1 MNHIFLDTLT
11 AGDAYKSNCP
21 LAGKANCP
29 DTDGPHFEFGSSPIL
44 LSLKGNRRMLVLP
57 QKSGTLHGVDP
68 DQQGKILWDA
78 EVGQGDMLGGIQSG
92 AATDGDR
99 IYVALSDIRF
109 SAKTAT
115 GRNPDPNHGGGM
127 FAFRAGKG
135 GALDAGGP
143 MIAGGRL
150 FVGSG
155 YGQWSGMPGKVLL
168 AFAAE

>member
-1 MNHIFLDTLT
+1 
-11 AGDAYKSNCP
+11 
-21 LAGKANCP
+21 
-29 DTDGPHFEFGSSPIL
+29 
-44 LSLKGNRRMLVLP
+44 
-57 QKSGTLHGVDP
+57 
-68 DQQGKILWDA
+68 
-78 EVGQGDMLGGIQSG
+78 
-92 AATDGDR
+92 
-99 IYVALSDIRF
+99 
-109 SAKTAT
+109 
-115 GRNPDPNHGGGM
+115 M